1 MAPRASSTGLLVLC
15 FASLLLLVPSFADE
29 SSAAHDAGR
38 SMTSGGVMDDH
49 SHPIYSPPDYGAV
62 NKIMARGV
70 LVIFC
75 CFFSFLF

>member
-1 MAPRASSTGLLVLC
+1 
-15 FASLLLLVPSFADE
+15 
-29 SSAAHDAGR
+29 
-38 SMTSGGVMDDH
+38 MTSGGVMDDH